1 MTMKCPECK
10 SEKFYTRENDPT
22 LMDCE
27 GCHGVCSTGYAKGF
41 WIGYL
46 EASTYINRS
55 QIRCP
60 FTRVFDTVR
69 CIYMVDDSLD
79 CNDIN
84 ICPKNGD
91 SWCSNINY

>member
-46 EASTYINRS
+46 EATNVKNFQLLANKWKDQADETDDVEEQKWLYACVADLQTLIN
-55 QIRCP
+55 QE
-60 FTRVFDTVR
+60 
-69 CIYMVDDSLD
+69 YKKLE
-79 CNDIN
+79 
-84 ICPKNGD
+84 
-91 SWCSNINY
+91 